1 MYMSKA
7 TKMRVGDLKL
17 KVKAYT
23 SKSRFSK
30 KKMQIFLDFSDVFT
44 ISKTVRTVCLN
55 CPHGLML

>member
-7 TKMRVGDLKL
+7 TKMRVGEVKL

-23 SKSRFSK
+23 SKLRLSK
-30 KKMQIFLDFSDVFT
+30 KLPSCLDFSDVFS

>member
-7 TKMRVGDLKL
+7 TEMRVGDVKL

-23 SKSRFSK
+23 SKLRLSK
-30 KKMQIFLDFSDVFT
+30 KLQSFLDFSDVFS
-44 ISKTVRTVCLN
+44 IRKTVRTLN

>member
-7 TKMRVGDLKL
+7 TKMRVGEVKL

-30 KKMQIFLDFSDVFT
+30 KMQSFLDFSDVFIASET
-44 ISKTVRTVCLN
+44 LL
-55 CPHGLML
+55 GQ